1 MHSSTLIFLLTV
13 FLVALSFSVNVADAG
28 EEKKEEGEKKEE
40 KKEGKEGSEDAEEG
54 EEGEGKKEEKKEGE
68 SGAMSFI
75 SSNGLS
81 TALSLVI
88 ASVFFSFP

>member
-13 FLVALSFSVNVADAG
+13 FFVALSFSVNVANAG
-28 EEKKEEGEKKEE
+28 EEKKEEKAEGGEGEKKEGGGEEGGEGEEKKEE
-40 KKEGKEGSEDAEEG
+40 KKG
-54 EEGEGKKEEKKEGE
+54 EE